1 MPTKLITWRKRL
13 FLRKNLSLYIMCV
26 YTITILCIS
35 HYSLN
40 AFYLIF
46 SYLKLTK
53 STQIDEIAIPI
64 ETKCI
69 NCIHALITFFLKSK
83 ENTVLRASIRPQ
95 VVSVIPNAVDGTMFT
110 PDPTQR
116 PKNKSNY
123 GYMHCKL
130 CYSHNTYRSINQKL
144 KYKVLVM

>member
-1 MPTKLITWRKRL
+1 
-13 FLRKNLSLYIMCV
+13 MCV

-46 SYLKLTK
+46 SYLKFTK
-53 STQIDEIAIPI
+53 STKNDVNINWWNCKLPI

-130 CYSHNTYRSINQKL
+130 NYSHNTYRSINQKL